1 MRNILLSILF
11 FFGPAMLMF
20 LLRYLGILLR
30 LWLMARKS
38 ASHPE
43 AEVIDVTP
51 KKPHPPSTT
60 FIVFT
65 FVLSLAIAVL
75 VWQRLSESPEVGRTY
90 VPAHI
95 NEQGEI
101 VPGHL
106 E

>member
-20 LLRYLGILLR
+20 LLRHLGILLR
-30 LWLMARKS
+30 LWLVARKA
-38 ASHPE
+38 ASQRE
-43 AEVIDVTP
+43 ADVIDVTP
-51 KKPHPPSTT
+51 RKPHPPSTA
-60 FIVFT
+60 FIVVT
-65 FVLSLAIAVL
+65 FVLSLVIAVL
-75 VWQRLSESPEVGRTY
+75 VWQRLSESPEVGRIY